1 MNIEM
6 LFKNILPGFHISVL
20 TCKKCVCVCERERER
35 ERERMR
41 EVQKGKV
48 ATYFGISCYLYV
60 QKLYYTYNL

>member
-35 ERERMR
+35 ERENERGAER
-41 EVQKGKV
+41 KSSNLFW
-48 ATYFGISCYLYV
+48 YFMLFVCSKALLYI
-60 QKLYYTYNL
+60 